1 MRIHARIVLHSA
13 VVVVF
18 PLGVLFAQ
26 TTSESDTNRSRRD
39 GDEAFFRIDYPAAVS
54 AYESWLRQS
63 PEDPAVL
70 WRLSRTYVCMG
81 EVADEEERDALYRK
95 GEVYARRCT
104 RADSLSVE
112 GHTWLAGA
120 IGYLALYAG
129 PGDQIRL
136 SHELTR
142 EVEGAL
148 RLNPSNDIAYSIKG
162 SFYRALGNVG
172 WLKKQLA
179 ALFLGEVPRG
189 GYPEAEEALRNAVR
203 IAPDVMRHHYELGV
217 LYLDM
222 KRREDAK
229 RILENASTLPI
240 RIASDRPRL
249 EKIRELLS
257 GLFPPAGEAA
267 H

>member
-1 MRIHARIVLHSA
+1 MRINARSVLYCA
-13 VVVVF
+13 VVVVLPF
-18 PLGVLFAQ
+18 GPLFAQ
-26 TTSESDTNRSRRD
+26 TTSEPDTNRSRRD

-54 AYESWLRQS
+54 AYESWWRRS

-70 WRLSRTYVCMG
+70 WRLARTYVCMG

-95 GEVYARRCT
+95 AEVYARRCT
-104 RADSLSVE
+104 RADSLSVQ

-129 PGDQIRL
+129 PADQIRL

-142 EVEGAL
+142 EVETAL
-148 RLNPSNDIAYSIKG
+148 HLNPANDIAYSIKG

-179 ALFLGEVPRG
+179 TLFLGEVPRG

-203 IAPDVMRHHYELGV
+203 IAPDVMRHHYELAV

-222 KRREDAK
+222 EKGEEAK
-229 RILENASTLPI
+229 RILEDASTLQI

-257 GLFPPAGEAA
+257 TLFPPAGETV